1 MARKFFELKRKY
13 DPHGLFQNQFYQR
26 YRPTTSDRGAP

>member
-26 YRPTTSDRGAP
+26 YGTQNAP